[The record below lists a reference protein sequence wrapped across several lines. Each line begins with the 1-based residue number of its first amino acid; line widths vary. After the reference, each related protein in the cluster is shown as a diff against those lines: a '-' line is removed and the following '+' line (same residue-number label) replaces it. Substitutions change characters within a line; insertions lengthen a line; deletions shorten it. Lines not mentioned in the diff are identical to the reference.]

1 MEGNVGLGPFLEL
14 GHDNTAEDFRN
25 VLKEHLRG
33 RKEPQAVLGTIS
45 DAVLRCVWARAGTV
59 EAAAQEI
66 ESWWGERRQNL
77 IARLRLDNVR
87 ELWPAEVVKTTR
99 NILIEQYALHLC
111 RGKDRDNLKPHIKD
125 WDRLEATTRTAYLRD
140 IDLILQRTGGGLY
153 PLDVACLLVDVAAKF
168 SRSRYYTQRAA
179 IRKVAGENKA
189 VLEVLRLLPSYPEI
203 RRRIGAP
210 EKPRT
215 GPATHIR
222 REGKDMETLG
232 RLLARLPEGHREIMM
247 AIILSGARRSE
258 VSSIYIKRAPFMGK
272 EAVYVQIK
280 NRKTGCRKKN
290 KAEARTLVVD
300 ADSWAGRFWLDL
312 MGRIGPEPFA
322 HARQGALETAWRRA
336 RIREG
341 VAGDQ
346 AWCMH
351 AMRHNFCAEL
361 KARLAGDEGHRKTI
375 AAAMGHNDYAQA
387 KIYGRAG
394 AAVGIDIGVIA
405 AKYC

>member
-1 MEGNVGLGPFLEL
+1 MEGNADLGPFVELE
-14 GHDNTAEDFRN
+14 HDITAEDFRRS
-25 VLKEHLRG
+25 LMTHLRG
-33 RKEPQAVLGTIS
+33 LKGPQAVLGTIS
-45 DAVLRCVWARAGTV
+45 DAVLTRVWARAGTI

-66 ESWWGERRQNL
+66 KSWWEERRQKL
-77 IARLRLDNVR
+77 FARLRLDNVR
-87 ELWPAEVVKTTR
+87 ELWPEDLIETTR
-99 NILIEQYALHLC
+99 NILIEHYALHLC
-111 RGKDRDNLKPHIKD
+111 GGKDRNRNLKPNIKD
-125 WDRLEATTRTAYLRD
+125 WDRLEPTTRTVYLRD

-153 PLDVACLLVDVAAKF
+153 PLEVACLLVDVAAKF

-179 IRKVAGENKA
+179 IRKVAGNNKA
-189 VLEVLRLLPSYPEI
+189 ALEVLRLLPSYTEL
-203 RRRIGAP
+203 RSRIGAP
-210 EKPRT
+210 DRPRT
-215 GPATHIR
+215 GPATLRR

-258 VSSIYIKRAPFMGK
+258 VSSICLKRAPYLNK

-300 ADSWAGRFWLDL
+300 PDSMAGRFWLDL

-322 HARQGALETAWRRA
+322 HARQGALETTWRRA
-336 RIREG
+336 RTREG

-346 AWCMH
+346 AWCQH

-361 KARLAGDEGHRKTI
+361 KARLAGSEEHRKTI

-394 AAVGIDIGVIA
+394 AAAGIDIGVIA
-405 AKYC
+405 AR